1 VAPAPPADQADPVY
15 KVEIA
20 MTVAGT
26 VASVTAQEAT
36 FVSIFRTMG
45 GFDASTVIT
54 FTATDASSRRRLAAG
69 RALQSGGV
77 DISMEAE
84 VADAAAAETASSSV
98 ATAVGT
104 SGASATAA
112 FAATGITVLSAP
124 VVEAKTEY
132 VVRSDAGGS
141 AAGGLIGGI
150 AGGLG
155 GLLMAIGIF
164 WYLKKKK
171 GKKEVYPA

>member
-1 VAPAPPADQADPVY
+1 
-15 KVEIA
+15 
-20 MTVAGT
+20 M
-26 VASVTAQEAT
+26 
-36 FVSIFRTMG
+36 
-45 GFDASTVIT
+45 
-54 FTATDASSRRRLAAG
+54 
-69 RALQSGGV
+69 
-77 DISMEAE
+77 
-84 VADAAAAETASSSV
+84 V

-141 AAGGLIGGI
+141 AAGGIIGGI